1 MIKPLEELK
10 IDIEKNIR
18 ERQEPMKRLTEA
30 YSTALAEEQQN
41 NVTNLTNINEAI
53 AIKSGYGKGEQ

>member
-18 ERQEPMKRLTEA
+18 ERQEPMKRLVEA
-30 YSTALAEEQQN
+30 YGKSAEEQQI
-41 NVTNLTNINEAI
+41 NVTNLTNINEAL